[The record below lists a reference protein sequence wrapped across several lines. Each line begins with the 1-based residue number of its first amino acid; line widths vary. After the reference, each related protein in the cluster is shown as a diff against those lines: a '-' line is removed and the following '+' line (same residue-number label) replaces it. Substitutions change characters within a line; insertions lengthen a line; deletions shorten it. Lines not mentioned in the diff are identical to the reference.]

1 MYRGRYANDPRISN
15 FLLWQSAYSEFI
27 VLDTLCTMTI
37 SIVLIT
43 DDALGPDVTADLIDD
58 GLREYSKR
66 HRRFGGLP

>member
-58 GLREYSKR
+58 VLREYSKR